1 MSIFKDINTIYAAT
15 VVKWNLNILEK
26 DQAQKLLESTY
37 SDSYYYHKHNKL
49 HLYRA
54 DAMNIEYGIVTPGI
68 RASADTTNVYNRL
81 ISDVLPSWKQ
91 WPKRNNSII
100 FTSSYRAVTHYKD
113 NVDGYIYNIFPYNS
127 AKIVVCPTTDM
138 WDAFENN
145 FDGQGLNYIEDQL
158 LKFLSTAYFL
168 ATNTNIAETLDT
180 YRDYYDSGQSDV
192 AFKHIK
198 RIFLGGSNAEINNII
213 NVINNYDIINDA
225 VLNDVSGFRKYFISK
240 MKDYKLSFMQLLDYL
255 FAPENNGFRMVDN
268 ITDLVT
274 ITNGDHY
281 GYEMWTN
288 SDCLFAKENSV

>member
-1 MSIFKDINTIYAAT
+1 MSIFKDINAIYAAT

-49 HLYRA
+49 YLYRA
-54 DAMNIEYGIVTPGI
+54 DAMNIDYGIVTPGI

-113 NVDGYIYNIFPYNS
+113 NVEGYIYNIFPYNR

-158 LKFLSTAYFL
+158 LRFISTAYFL
-168 ATNTNIAETLDT
+168 ATNTDVTETFDNYGDYYNSEESRVEFRRIKHIFLRESIAE
-180 YRDYYDSGQSDV
+180 V
-192 AFKHIK
+192 
-198 RIFLGGSNAEINNII
+198 NNVM
-213 NVINNYDIINDA
+213 NTVNNYDIINDA
-225 VLNDVSGFRKYFISK
+225 VLNDVSGFRKHFIYK

-255 FAPENNGFRMVDN
+255 FAPGNNGFRMVDN
-268 ITDLVT
+268 ITDLVA

-288 SDCLFAKENSV
+288 SDCLFAKENSI